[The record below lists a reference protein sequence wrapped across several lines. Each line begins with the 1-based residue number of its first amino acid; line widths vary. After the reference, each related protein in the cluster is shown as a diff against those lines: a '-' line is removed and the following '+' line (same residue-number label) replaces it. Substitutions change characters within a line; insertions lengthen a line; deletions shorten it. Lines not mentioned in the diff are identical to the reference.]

1 MVPLNGLPSIYHS
14 TVGDGFP
21 SAAQFTVPD
30 SPTLTLLSTG
40 GLTHLGLA
48 GTKRRNHC
56 HIATYRQKTHYSYW
70 VGYLNIRW
78 TTIFR
83 GFRCCVDL
91 RNWMY
96 TEMQPLIHILFIISY
111 FSQNLHY
118 DMLETLIFY
127 QIHENWY
134 PQILRKSKRNCFK
147 ILTSVSL

>member
-56 HIATYRQKTHYSYW
+56 HVATYRQKTHYSYW

-83 GFRCCVDL
+83 GSKKLKVHW
-91 RNWMY
+91 NAVSN
-96 TEMQPLIHILFIISY
+96 THSIHHII
-111 FSQNLHY
+111 FFTKF
-118 DMLETLIFY
+118 TLWYAWNFDFY